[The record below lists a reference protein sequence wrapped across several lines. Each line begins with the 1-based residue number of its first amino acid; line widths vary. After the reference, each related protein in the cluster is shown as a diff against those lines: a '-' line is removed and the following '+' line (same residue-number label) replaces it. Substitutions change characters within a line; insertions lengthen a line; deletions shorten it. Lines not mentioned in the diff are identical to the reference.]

1 MLKFAQNAYMKTIGL
16 IGGMSWESSSL
27 YYQIIN
33 RATQKKLGGVHSA
46 KCLLYSVDFNEIALL
61 QKEGNWDKLGELMV
75 EAAQNLEKGGADF
88 IVLCTN
94 TMHKLSDEIEKQTS
108 IPLVHIGD
116 ATAEKIKGKNFKK
129 VGLLGTS
136 FTMEQDFFKGRLL
149 DKHQIETIIPDEKQ
163 RANIHRIIYDELVKG
178 IINSESRNI
187 VLEIISDLIHKGA
200 EGIIL
205 GCTEIELLITNE
217 FTAAELF
224 NTAEIHAKKAVEFAL
239 K

>member
-1 MLKFAQNAYMKTIGL
+1 MKTIGL

-33 RATQKKLGGVHSA
+33 RTTQEKLGGVHSA

-61 QKEGNWDKLGELMV
+61 QKEGNWKKLGQLMV
-75 EAAQNLEKGGADF
+75 EAAQSLEKGGADF
-88 IVLCTN
+88 IILCTN
-94 TMHKLSDEIEKQTS
+94 TMHKLSDEIESSVS
-108 IPLVHIGD
+108 IPLIHIGD
-116 ATAEKIKGKNFKK
+116 ATAEKIKIKNFKK

-149 DKHQIETIIPDEKQ
+149 NKHQIETIIPDENQ
-163 RANIHRIIYDELVKG
+163 RAAIHGIIYDELVKG
-178 IINSESRNI
+178 IINNESRNI
-187 VLEIISDLIHKGA
+187 VLEIVSDLIDKGA

-217 FTAAELF
+217 FTSAELF

-239 K
+239 

>member
-1 MLKFAQNAYMKTIGL
+1 MKIIGL

-33 RATQKKLGGVHSA
+33 RTTQEKLGGVHSA

-61 QKEGNWDKLGELMV
+61 QKKGNWKKLGQLMV
-75 EAAQNLEKGGADF
+75 EAAQSLEKGGADF
-88 IVLCTN
+88 IILCTN
-94 TMHKLSDEIEKQTS
+94 TMHKLSDEIESSVS
-108 IPLVHIGD
+108 IPLIHIGD
-116 ATAEKIKGKNFKK
+116 ATAEKIKIKNFKK

-149 DKHQIETIIPDEKQ
+149 NKHQIETIIPDENQ
-163 RANIHRIIYDELVKG
+163 RAAIHEIIYDELVKG
-178 IINSESRNI
+178 IINNESRNI
-187 VLEIISDLIHKGA
+187 VLEIISDLIDKGA

-217 FTAAELF
+217 FTSAELF

-239 K
+239 

>member
-1 MLKFAQNAYMKTIGL
+1 MKTIGL

-33 RATQKKLGGVHSA
+33 RTIQEKLGGVHSA
-46 KCLLYSVDFNEIALL
+46 KCILYSVDFNEIALL
-61 QKEGNWDKLGELMV
+61 QKEGNWKKLGELMV

-88 IVLCTN
+88 IILCTN
-94 TMHKLSDEIEKQTS
+94 TMHKLSNEIEASVS
-108 IPLVHIGD
+108 IPLIHIGD
-116 ATAEKIKGKNFKK
+116 AAAEKIKEKNFKK
-129 VGLLGTS
+129 AGLLGTS

-149 DKHQIETIIPDEKQ
+149 NRHQIETIIPDEKQ
-163 RANIHRIIYDELVKG
+163 RANIHRIIYGELVKG
-178 IINSESRNI
+178 IINNESRNI
-187 VLEIISDLIHKGA
+187 ILEIITDLIDRGA

-217 FTAAELF
+217 FTTVELF

>member
-1 MLKFAQNAYMKTIGL
+1 MKTIGL

-33 RATQKKLGGVHSA
+33 RTTQEKLGGVHSA
-46 KCLLYSVDFNEIALL
+46 KCLLYSVDFNEIAVL
-61 QKEGNWDKLGELMV
+61 QKEGNWEKLAKLMV
-75 EAAQNLEKGGADF
+75 AAAQNLEKGGADF
-88 IVLCTN
+88 IILCTN
-94 TMHKLSDEIEKQTS
+94 TMHKLSDEIERSIS

-116 ATAEKIKGKNFKK
+116 AVAEKIKENNFKK

-149 DKHQIETIIPDEKQ
+149 NKHQIKTIVPDEKQ
-163 RANIHRIIYDELVKG
+163 RSGIHQIIYDELVKG
-178 IINSESRNI
+178 IINTKSRDI
-187 VLEIISDLIHKGA
+187 VLEIISDLVNRGA

-205 GCTEIELLITNE
+205 GCTEIELLVTNE
-217 FTAAELF
+217 FTTAQLF

>member
-1 MLKFAQNAYMKTIGL
+1 MKTIGL

-33 RATQKKLGGVHSA
+33 RTTQKKLGGVHSA

-61 QKEGNWDKLGELMV
+61 QKEGNWQKLGELMI

-88 IVLCTN
+88 IVVCTN
-94 TMHKLSDEIEKQTS
+94 TMHKLSDQIEKNTS

-116 ATAEKIKGKNFKK
+116 ATAEKIKEKNFKK

-149 DKHQIETIIPDEKQ
+149 DKHQIETVIPDEKQ
-163 RANIHRIIYDELVKG
+163 RADIHRIIYDELVKG

-187 VLEIISDLIHKGA
+187 ILEIISDLIDQGA

-217 FTAAELF
+217 FTSAELF

>member
-1 MLKFAQNAYMKTIGL
+1 MLKFAQNACMKTIGL

-217 FTAAELF
+217 FTTAELF

>member
-1 MLKFAQNAYMKTIGL
+1 MKTIGL

-33 RATQKKLGGVHSA
+33 RATQKKLGDVHSA

-61 QKEGNWDKLGELMV
+61 QKEGNWEKLGELMV

-94 TMHKLSDEIEKQTS
+94 TMHKLSDEIEKNTS
-108 IPLVHIGD
+108 IPFVHIGD
-116 ATAEKIKGKNFKK
+116 AAAEKIKGKNFKK

-163 RANIHRIIYDELVKG
+163 RAAIHRIIYDELVKG

-187 VLEIISDLIHKGA
+187 VLEIISDLIYKGA

-217 FTAAELF
+217 FTTAELF

>member
-1 MLKFAQNAYMKTIGL
+1 MKTIGL

-33 RATQKKLGGVHSA
+33 RTTQEKLGGVHSA

-61 QKEGNWDKLGELMV
+61 QKEGNWKKLGELMV
-75 EAAQNLEKGGADF
+75 EAAQSLEKGGADF

-94 TMHKLSDEIEKQTS
+94 TMHKLYDEIQANVS
-108 IPLVHIGD
+108 IPLIHIGD
-116 ATAEKIKGKNFKK
+116 ATAEKIKEKEFKK
-129 VGLLGTS
+129 AGLLGTS

-149 DKHQIETIIPDEKQ
+149 NKHQIETIIPDETQ
-163 RANIHRIIYDELVKG
+163 RTVIHRIIYDELVKG
-178 IINSESRNI
+178 IINNESRNI
-187 VLEIISDLIHKGA
+187 VLEIISDLIDKGA

-217 FTAAELF
+217 FTTAQLF
-224 NTAEIHAKKAVEFAL
+224 NTAEIHAKKAVESAL

>member
-1 MLKFAQNAYMKTIGL
+1 MKTIGL

-33 RATQKKLGGVHSA
+33 RTTQKKLGGVHSA

-61 QKEGNWDKLGELMV
+61 QKEGNWQKLGELMI

-88 IVLCTN
+88 IVVCTN
-94 TMHKLSDEIEKQTS
+94 TMHKLSDQIEKNTS

-116 ATAEKIKGKNFKK
+116 ATAEKIKEKNFKK

-149 DKHQIETIIPDEKQ
+149 DKHQIETVIPDEKQ
-163 RANIHRIIYDELVKG
+163 RADIHRIIYDELVKG

-187 VLEIISDLIHKGA
+187 ILEIISDLIGQGA

-217 FTAAELF
+217 FTSAELF
-224 NTAEIHAKKAVEFAL
+224 NTAEIHAKKSVEFAL

>member
-1 MLKFAQNAYMKTIGL
+1 MKTIGL

-33 RATQKKLGGVHSA
+33 RTTQEKLGGVHSA
-46 KCLLYSVDFNEIALL
+46 KCILYSVDFNEIALL
-61 QKEGNWDKLGELMV
+61 QKEGNWKKLGELMV
-75 EAAQNLEKGGADF
+75 EAAQSLEKGGADF
-88 IVLCTN
+88 IILCTN
-94 TMHKLSDEIEKQTS
+94 TMHKLSGEIEASVS
-108 IPLVHIGD
+108 IPLIHIGD
-116 ATAEKIKGKNFKK
+116 AAAQKIKEKNFKK

-149 DKHQIETIIPDEKQ
+149 NRHQIETIIPDETQ
-163 RANIHRIIYDELVKG
+163 RAAIHRIIYDELVKG
-178 IINSESRNI
+178 IVNSESRNI
-187 VLEIISDLIHKGA
+187 VLEIISDLIDKGA

-217 FTAAELF
+217 FTTAELF

>member
-1 MLKFAQNAYMKTIGL
+1 MMKTIGL

-33 RATQKKLGGVHSA
+33 RTTQEKLGGVHSA

-61 QKEGNWDKLGELMV
+61 QKEGNWKKLGELMV
-75 EAAQNLEKGGADF
+75 EAAQSLEKGGADF

-94 TMHKLSDEIEKQTS
+94 TMHKLYDEIQANVS
-108 IPLVHIGD
+108 IPLIHIGD
-116 ATAEKIKGKNFKK
+116 ATAEKIKEKEFKK
-129 VGLLGTS
+129 AGLLGTS

-149 DKHQIETIIPDEKQ
+149 NKHQIETIIPDETQ
-163 RANIHRIIYDELVKG
+163 RTVIHRIIYDELVKG
-178 IINSESRNI
+178 IINNESRNI
-187 VLEIISDLIHKGA
+187 VLEIISDLIDKGA

-217 FTAAELF
+217 FTTAELF
-224 NTAEIHAKKAVEFAL
+224 NTAEIHAKKAVESAL

>member
-1 MLKFAQNAYMKTIGL
+1 MKIIGL

-33 RATQKKLGGVHSA
+33 RTTQEKLGGVHSA

-61 QKEGNWDKLGELMV
+61 QKEGNWKKLGQLMV
-75 EAAQNLEKGGADF
+75 EAAQSLEKGGADF
-88 IVLCTN
+88 IILCTN
-94 TMHKLSDEIEKQTS
+94 TMHKLSDEIESSVS
-108 IPLVHIGD
+108 IPLIHIGD
-116 ATAEKIKGKNFKK
+116 ATAEKIKIKNFKK

-149 DKHQIETIIPDEKQ
+149 NKHQIETIIPDENQ
-163 RANIHRIIYDELVKG
+163 RAAIHEIIYDELVKG
-178 IINSESRNI
+178 IINNESRNI
-187 VLEIISDLIHKGA
+187 VLEIISDLIDKGA

-217 FTAAELF
+217 FTSAELF

-239 K
+239 

>member
-33 RATQKKLGGVHSA
+33 RVTQKKLGGVHSA

-61 QKEGNWDKLGELMV
+61 QKEGNWEKLGELMV
-75 EAAQNLEKGGADF
+75 QAALNLEKGGADF

-94 TMHKLSDEIEKQTS
+94 TMHKLSDEIEKNTS

-116 ATAEKIKGKNFKK
+116 ATAEKIKEKNFKK

-163 RANIHRIIYDELVKG
+163 RAAIHGIIYDELVKG
-178 IINSESRNI
+178 IINNESRNI
-187 VLEIISDLIHKGA
+187 VLEIISDLIDKGA

-217 FTAAELF
+217 FTSAELF

>member
-1 MLKFAQNAYMKTIGL
+1 MKTIGL

-33 RATQKKLGGVHSA
+33 RTIQEKLGGVHSA
-46 KCLLYSVDFNEIALL
+46 KCLLYSVDFYEIALL
-61 QKEGNWDKLGELMV
+61 QKEGNWEKLGQLMI
-75 EAAQNLEKGGADF
+75 EAAQKLEKGGADF

-94 TMHKLSDEIEKQTS
+94 TMHKLSDEIEKNTS
-108 IPLVHIGD
+108 IPLIHIGD
-116 ATAEKIKGKNFKK
+116 ATAEKIKENNFKK

-178 IINSESRNI
+178 IINTDSRNI
-187 VLEIISDLIHKGA
+187 VLEIITDLIDKGA

-217 FTAAELF
+217 FTTAKLF

>member
-1 MLKFAQNAYMKTIGL
+1 MKTIGL

-33 RATQKKLGGVHSA
+33 RTTQEKLGGVHSA

-61 QKEGNWDKLGELMV
+61 QKEGNWKKLGELMV
-75 EAAQNLEKGGADF
+75 EAAQSLEKGGADF

-94 TMHKLSDEIEKQTS
+94 TMHKLYDEIQANVS
-108 IPLVHIGD
+108 IPLIHIGD
-116 ATAEKIKGKNFKK
+116 ATAEKIKEKEFKK
-129 VGLLGTS
+129 AGLLGTS

-149 DKHQIETIIPDEKQ
+149 NKHQIETIIPDETQ
-163 RANIHRIIYDELVKG
+163 RTVIHRIIYDELVKG
-178 IINSESRNI
+178 IINNESRNI
-187 VLEIISDLIHKGA
+187 VLEIISDLIDKGA

-217 FTAAELF
+217 FT
-224 NTAEIHAKKAVEFAL
+224 TA
-239 K
+239 

>member
-1 MLKFAQNAYMKTIGL
+1 MKTIGL

-33 RATQKKLGGVHSA
+33 RTTQEKLGDVHSA
-46 KCLLYSVDFNEIALL
+46 KCILYSVDFNEIALL
-61 QKEGNWDKLGELMV
+61 QKEGNWKKLDELMV
-75 EAAQNLEKGGADF
+75 EAAQSLEKGGADF
-88 IVLCTN
+88 IILCTN
-94 TMHKLSDEIEKQTS
+94 TMHKLSDEIEASVS
-108 IPLVHIGD
+108 IPLIHIGD
-116 ATAEKIKGKNFKK
+116 AAAQKIKEKNFKK

-149 DKHQIETIIPDEKQ
+149 NRHQIETIIPDETQ
-163 RANIHRIIYDELVKG
+163 RAAIHRIIYDELVKG
-178 IINSESRNI
+178 IVNNESRNI
-187 VLEIISDLIHKGA
+187 VLEIISDLIDKGA

-217 FTAAELF
+217 FTTAELF

>member
-1 MLKFAQNAYMKTIGL
+1 MKTIGL

-33 RATQKKLGGVHSA
+33 RTTQEKLGGVHSA
-46 KCLLYSVDFNEIALL
+46 KCILYSVDFNEIALL
-61 QKEGNWDKLGELMV
+61 QKEGNWEKLGELMV
-75 EAAQNLEKGGADF
+75 EAAQSLEKGGADF
-88 IVLCTN
+88 IILCTN
-94 TMHKLSDEIEKQTS
+94 TMHKLSDEIEASVS
-108 IPLVHIGD
+108 IPLIHIGD
-116 ATAEKIKGKNFKK
+116 AAAQKIKEKNFKK

-149 DKHQIETIIPDEKQ
+149 NRHQIETIIPDETQ
-163 RANIHRIIYDELVKG
+163 RAAIHRIIYDELVKG
-178 IINSESRNI
+178 IVNNESRNI
-187 VLEIISDLIHKGA
+187 VLEIISDLIDKGA

-217 FTAAELF
+217 FTTAELF

>member
-1 MLKFAQNAYMKTIGL
+1 MKTIGL

-33 RATQKKLGGVHSA
+33 RTTQKKLGGVHSA

-61 QKEGNWDKLGELMV
+61 QKEGNWQKLGELMI

-88 IVLCTN
+88 IVVCTN
-94 TMHKLSDEIEKQTS
+94 TMHKLSDQIEKNTS

-116 ATAEKIKGKNFKK
+116 ATAEKIKEKNFKK

-149 DKHQIETIIPDEKQ
+149 DKHQIETVIPDEKQ
-163 RANIHRIIYDELVKG
+163 RADMHRIIYDELVKG

-187 VLEIISDLIHKGA
+187 ILEIISDLIDQGA

-217 FTAAELF
+217 FTTAELF

>member
-1 MLKFAQNAYMKTIGL
+1 MLKFAQNACMKTIGL

-94 TMHKLSDEIEKQTS
+94 TMHKLSDEIEKNTS
-108 IPLVHIGD
+108 IPLVNIGD

-129 VGLLGTS
+129 VVSWEHHL
-136 FTMEQDFFKGRLL
+136 QW
-149 DKHQIETIIPDEKQ
+149 
-163 RANIHRIIYDELVKG
+163 NRIFL
-178 IINSESRNI
+178 
-187 VLEIISDLIHKGA
+187 
-200 EGIIL
+200 
-205 GCTEIELLITNE
+205 
-217 FTAAELF
+217 
-224 NTAEIHAKKAVEFAL
+224 KAVY
-239 K
+239 

>member
-1 MLKFAQNAYMKTIGL
+1 MKTIGL

-33 RATQKKLGGVHSA
+33 RTTQEKLGGVHSA
-46 KCLLYSVDFNEIALL
+46 KCILYSVDFHEIALL
-61 QKEGNWDKLGELMV
+61 QKEGNWKKLGQLMV
-75 EAAQNLEKGGADF
+75 EAAQNLEKGSADF

-94 TMHKLSDEIEKQTS
+94 TMHKLSDEIEKNTS

-116 ATAEKIKGKNFKK
+116 ATAEKIKEKNFKK

-149 DKHQIETIIPDEKQ
+149 NKHQIETIIPDEKQ
-163 RANIHRIIYDELVKG
+163 RADIHRIIYEELVKG

-187 VLEIISDLIHKGA
+187 ILEIISDLIDQGA

-217 FTAAELF
+217 FTNAELF

>member
-1 MLKFAQNAYMKTIGL
+1 MKTIGL

-33 RATQKKLGGVHSA
+33 RTTQEKLGGVHSA

-61 QKEGNWDKLGELMV
+61 QKEGNWKKLGELMV

-88 IVLCTN
+88 IILCTN
-94 TMHKLSDEIEKQTS
+94 TMHKLSSEIETSVS
-108 IPLVHIGD
+108 IPLIHIGD
-116 ATAEKIKGKNFKK
+116 AAAQKIKEKNFKK

-149 DKHQIETIIPDEKQ
+149 NRHQIETIIPDETQ
-163 RANIHRIIYDELVKG
+163 RAAIHGIIYDELVKG
-178 IINSESRNI
+178 IVNSESRNI
-187 VLEIISDLIHKGA
+187 VLEIISDLIDKGA

-217 FTAAELF
+217 FTTAELF

>member
-1 MLKFAQNAYMKTIGL
+1 MLKFAQNACMKTIGL

-187 VLEIISDLIHKGA
+187 VLEIISHLIHKGA